1 MATILVHI
9 ALLAYAAGAAAFLTW
24 LVRPDRRWVS
34 AGRALLLA
42 GVAVHFAA
50 FAAGLGVA
58 ALGLGAGV
66 WKSGQLFSL
75 LAAVTVA
82 GYLLLD
88 WRYDLPVAGAFVA
101 PFTVAV
107 MGPAHLVTSQER
119 AVPPQLY
126 HSALPFLHLRAPAL
140 GTGIPPLPF

>member
-66 WKSGQLFSL
+66 WKSGQLFRL
-75 LAAVTVA
+75 LAAVTVG
-82 GYLLLD
+82 GYLLLA
-88 WRYDLPVAGAFVA
+88 WRYDLPVAGAFRGPLNLLGV
-101 PFTVAV
+101 
-107 MGPAHLVTSQER
+107 GPARPGTAQER
-119 AVPPQLY
+119 AA
-126 HSALPFLHLRAPAL
+126 SARTHTTA
-140 GTGIPPLPF
+140 